1 MKSITTLIL
10 ILFAL
15 NISAQNREK
24 AFEINKKLGRGINY
38 GNMFEAPSE
47 AGWGN
52 AWKPKYAGMIADL
65 GFNHVRIPIRWEP
78 SDRSMATEPYT
89 ISAAFLNR
97 IKQVVDSVLNNGMF
111 AIINMHHH
119 DVLYDDP
126 DGQKARFLSQWK
138 QISEFFKDYP
148 DSLLFEIL
156 NEPHG
161 NLVPEKWNVF
171 AADALTKI
179 REDNPER
186 IVLIGTAPYGGL
198 GGLPN
203 LVIPDDEFII
213 LTVHYYNPFQFTHQG
228 ASWVGEGSDAWLGTK
243 WNDSE
248 DERAIV
254 QNEFAL
260 LRQIEKDSKI
270 PIHIGEFGAY
280 SKADITS
287 RGKWTTYIARYLET
301 LNWSWAYWEFSAGFG
316 IYDPAKDKYNDVLV
330 DALLHNEM
338 PEPAKYVGTLVY
350 KSDFGKTSA
359 GWNLYKQGTAS
370 ATMVRA
376 DSALNVAISNGSSD
390 AWHVQ
395 MTKSNVRLQS
405 GKQYRVT
412 FKAKSASQR
421 TANVYLGKSTSPWS
435 SYGGT
440 TILTT
445 DTFKVYTF
453 IFDMTTTDNNAR
465 MVFDLGKY
473 AINFSV
479 KDIVIESIVLH
490 LPKEKYKI
498 NVSVNSYIDD
508 SVEKPLGYVTFNP
521 TSIDSTF
528 EEGTVVTLKAIPFVE
543 GFELSHWTGDIGSTD
558 SSLTIF
564 VNSNIS
570 VKAVFDTLKYSL
582 DINIEGEGTV
592 TPENGEYLPGNLQV
606 TATPADGYE
615 FLVWRGNVS
624 DADTTNAVLS
634 MDLNSDKN
642 ITAVF
647 TVKTGTDFFDKNE
660 FGLQIYPNPVKY
672 DATIFYSVN
681 KPEDISLNVYNIYGK
696 KIDILINKRHQQG
709 TYNIA
714 FTAGDLPSG
723 IYLINLKSSSRS
735 IVKRLII
742 SK

>member
-1 MKSITTLIL
+1 MKNLATLFL

-15 NISAQNREK
+15 NITAQNREK
-24 AFEINKKLGRGINY
+24 AFEINSKLGRGVNY

-52 AWKPKYAGMIADL
+52 PWKPKYAGMIADL
-65 GFNHVRIPIRWEP
+65 GFNHVRIPVRWEP
-78 SDRSMATEPYT
+78 DDRSMATAPYT
-89 ISAAFLNR
+89 INPTFLDR
-97 IKQVVDSVLNNGMF
+97 IKQVVDSVINNGIF

-119 DVLYDDP
+119 DVLYEDP
-126 DGQKARFLSQWK
+126 DGQKERFIAQWE

-161 NLVPEKWNVF
+161 NLVPEKWNIF

-198 GGLPN
+198 GGLSN

-213 LTVHYYNPFQFTHQG
+213 LTVHYYNPFHFTHQG

-260 LRQIEKDSKI
+260 LRQIEQDKKI

-280 SKADITS
+280 EKADITS
-287 RGKWTTYIARYLET
+287 RGKWTTYVARYLET

-338 PEPAKYVGTLVY
+338 PEPAKYVGTPVY
-350 KSDFGKTSA
+350 KSDFGKTSV

-370 ATMVRA
+370 ATMARA
-376 DSALNVAISNGSSD
+376 DSALNVVISNGSTE

-395 MTKSNVRLQS
+395 MSKSNIRLQS

-421 TANVYLGKSTSPWS
+421 TANVYLGKSSSPWN

-440 TILTT
+440 TILAT
-445 DTFKVYTF
+445 DTFAVYTF

-465 MVFDLGKY
+465 MAIDLGKSDV
-473 AINFSV
+473 NFSIR
-479 KDIVIESIVLH
+479 DIVVESIVLH

-498 NVSVNSYIDD
+498 NVSVNSYFDD

-521 TSIDSTF
+521 ATNDSTF
-528 EEGTVVTLKAIPFVE
+528 EEGTLVTLNAIPLIE
-543 GFELSHWTGDIGSTD
+543 GFEFNHWEGDLGSTD

-582 DINIEGEGTV
+582 NISIEGEGTV
-592 TPENGEYLPGNLQV
+592 SPESGEYLPGNLQV
-606 TATPADGYE
+606 IAKPADGYE
-615 FLVWRGNVS
+615 FLVWRGNVG
-624 DADTTNAVLS
+624 DADTTNTTLS
-634 MDLNSDKN
+634 LDINSDKN

-647 TVKTGTDFFDKNE
+647 TVKTSTNFFDTNE
-660 FGLQIYPNPVKY
+660 FELQIYPNPVKY

-681 KPEDISLNVYNIYGK
+681 KSDEISLNVYSIYGK
-696 KIDILINKRHQQG
+696 KIDVLINKMHEEG

-714 FTAGDLPSG
+714 FTVGNLPSG
-723 IYLINLKSSSRS
+723 IYLLNLKSSSRS